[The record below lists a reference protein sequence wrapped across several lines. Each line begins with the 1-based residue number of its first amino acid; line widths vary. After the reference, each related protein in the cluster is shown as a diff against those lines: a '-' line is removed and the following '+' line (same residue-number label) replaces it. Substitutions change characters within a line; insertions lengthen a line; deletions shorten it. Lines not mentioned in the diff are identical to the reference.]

1 MHLGQCHGNDQ
12 EVLQFLSVLSL
23 PTPLYSAAHKCCRYH
38 RLERWNRLC
47 RHDGKWITVGRE
59 NHDEGMRLKCNVQP
73 GAVGRNTDANV
84 KHIGYLSA
92 VRPEPRHSHM
102 QTGLACQAQ
111 TTGADAGT
119 AFSVLGWSFP
129 AKTINSMCDVN
140 IPSLGLETQ
149 AGVHDHPSH
158 LREIGPEKFP
168 KGIFCAKVWG
178 KGSVTFYL
186 TEQKLEP
193 KTIQLN
199 SLQHCILKTL
209 VLQVWARAKLLLPSQ
224 CSLVFKTAQGRNEW
238 NPSYQRRNIN
248 FLFFFYL

>member
-1 MHLGQCHGNDQ
+1 
-12 EVLQFLSVLSL
+12 
-23 PTPLYSAAHKCCRYH
+23 
-38 RLERWNRLC
+38 
-47 RHDGKWITVGRE
+47 
-59 NHDEGMRLKCNVQP
+59 
-73 GAVGRNTDANV
+73 
-84 KHIGYLSA
+84 
-92 VRPEPRHSHM
+92 
-102 QTGLACQAQ
+102 
-111 TTGADAGT
+111 
-119 AFSVLGWSFP
+119 
-129 AKTINSMCDVN
+129 MCDVN

-209 VLQVWARAKLLLPSQ
+209 VLQV
-224 CSLVFKTAQGRNEW
+224 
-238 NPSYQRRNIN
+238 
-248 FLFFFYL
+248 